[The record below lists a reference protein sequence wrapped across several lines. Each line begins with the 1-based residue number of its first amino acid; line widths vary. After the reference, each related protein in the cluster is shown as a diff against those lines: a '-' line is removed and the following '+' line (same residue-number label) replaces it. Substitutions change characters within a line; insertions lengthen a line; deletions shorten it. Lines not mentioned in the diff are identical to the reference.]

1 MEQKFSSRGIKSLDL
16 AGLDGREAIRKMQ
29 TTSAVN
35 SGAGKATSD
44 RKFPAARVDGH
55 GGEPSAAA
63 STLRRNMDRDPILA
77 YYFGRNTRH
86 WNT

>member
-1 MEQKFSSRGIKSLDL
+1 MQDKSIRSLDL
-16 AGLDGREAIRKMQ
+16 AGLEVREAVRKMQ
-29 TTSAVN
+29 STSAVN
-35 SGAGKATSD
+35 TGRGKATSD
-44 RKFPAARVDGH
+44 QRFPGARVDGH

-63 STLRRNMDRDPILA
+63 NTLRRNVDRDPILA